1 MSEREPVAVKAHAKL
16 NVFLRALGRR
26 PEGYPQLETLL
37 IPLELHDVVTA
48 APGLG
53 GLTLAVA
60 GPLGEQVPP
69 GEENLV
75 MVAGRALADA
85 AGLASPSA
93 RLTIDKRVPVAAGM
107 GGGSADAAAALR
119 ALDRLWGT
127 ALDPDALHE
136 VAARVGSDVP
146 ALLAGGAVFA
156 AGRGERVHPVHVQT
170 TSWVV
175 KPLGFAVRTPDAFA
189 WWDAEGATGPDAGA
203 LIAAAETGNDEL
215 LGHALFNDLQA
226 PVVARHPEIAETI
239 ETFIDAGALGAV
251 MTGSGPTVV
260 ALATHLAHA
269 DRLAKAVPGSFV
281 ASGPPVPAPQPRAD
295 AG

>member
-1 MSEREPVAVKAHAKL
+1 M
-16 NVFLRALGRR
+16 
-26 PEGYPQLETLL
+26 
-37 IPLELHDVVTA
+37 TA
-48 APGLG
+48 APGPG

-60 GPLGEQVPP
+60 GPLGEQAPP

-75 MVAGRALADA
+75 MVAARALADA

-107 GGGSADAAAALR
+107 GGGSADAAATLR

-127 ALDPDALHE
+127 ALEPDALRE

-156 AGRGERVHPVHVQT
+156 AGRGERVHPVHVQA

-215 LGHALFNDLQA
+215 ARARPLQRPPGSGRRA
-226 PVVARHPEIAETI
+226 ASGDRRDDRDVHRRRRARRGDDGERSDRGRARHAPRARGPARRGRARFVRGERPAGRHATAEGRRGI
-239 ETFIDAGALGAV
+239 I
-251 MTGSGPTVV
+251 
-260 ALATHLAHA
+260 
-269 DRLAKAVPGSFV
+269 
-281 ASGPPVPAPQPRAD
+281 APQS
-295 AG
+295 GVV

>member
-1 MSEREPVAVKAHAKL
+1 MSEREPVTVKAHAKI
-16 NVFLRALGRR
+16 NVFLRVLGRR
-26 PEGYPQLETLL
+26 PDGFHDLETLL
-37 IPLELHDVVTA
+37 VPLDLHDVVTA
-48 APGLG
+48 EPGAG
-53 GLTLAVA
+53 GLSLAVT
-60 GPLGEQVPP
+60 GPLGAHVPS
-69 GEENLV
+69 GEENLA
-75 MVAGRALADA
+75 MVAARALADA
-85 AGLASPSA
+85 AGLASASA
-93 RLTIDKRVPVAAGM
+93 HLAIDKRVPVAAGM

-127 ALDPDALHE
+127 ALEPSALLE

-156 AGRGERVHPVHVQT
+156 AGRGERVHPVHVQA

-175 KPLGFAVRTPDAFA
+175 KPLGFAVRTPDAYA
-189 WWDAEGATGPDAGA
+189 WWDAEGTTGPDAGA

-226 PVVARHPEIAETI
+226 PVVAHHPEIAATI
-239 ETFIDAGALGAV
+239 ATFIEAGALGAV

-269 DRLAKAVPGSFV
+269 DRLAQAVPGSFV
-281 ASGPPVPAPQPRAD
+281 ASGPPVAAPQPRSG

>member
-1 MSEREPVAVKAHAKL
+1 
-16 NVFLRALGRR
+16 
-26 PEGYPQLETLL
+26 
-37 IPLELHDVVTA
+37 
-48 APGLG
+48 
-53 GLTLAVA
+53 
-60 GPLGEQVPP
+60 
-69 GEENLV
+69 
-75 MVAGRALADA
+75 MVAARALADA
-85 AGLASPSA
+85 AGLRAPSA
-93 RLTIDKRVPVAAGM
+93 HLTIDKRVPVAAGM

-127 ALDPDALHE
+127 ALEPSALDE

-146 ALLAGGAVFA
+146 ALLGGGAVFA
-156 AGRGERVHPVHVQT
+156 AGRGERVHRVHVQT
-170 TSWVV
+170 TSWVA

-226 PVVARHPEIAETI
+226 PVVARHPEISETI

-269 DRLAKAVPGSFV
+269 DRLARAVPGSFV
-281 ASGPPVPAPQPRAD
+281 ASGPPVAAPQPRAG